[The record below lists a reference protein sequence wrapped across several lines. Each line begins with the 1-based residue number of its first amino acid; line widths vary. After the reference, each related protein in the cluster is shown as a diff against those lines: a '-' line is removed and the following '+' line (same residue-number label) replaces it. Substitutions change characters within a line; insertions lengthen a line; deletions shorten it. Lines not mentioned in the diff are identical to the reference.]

1 MVRTASVVS
10 AVVLIGMG
18 AVAASAQAPRQGTQ
32 RQRSDLRNQ
41 IYVMEGALV
50 RAVRSGAQQVNRE
63 MRAFSPELFSLAGDA
78 QARGVYLEG
87 YGVFFDV
94 GVPVMRQSMM
104 WSFRTLLQDERTVR
118 ETISG
123 LRKYQSTLREANEKR
138 EVDLLIS
145 RLELQLGPNASR
157 LGATV
162 AQGLGGSTV
171 IQGNAPA
178 AAAAAPA
185 PAPATAASTPP
196 AESASAIAQDP
207 NRAYTEWVQSA
218 LIEAMI
224 DYSTPMRL
232 GENEWLTVAAR
243 DNEPRDSLAPFD
255 PYEEVVTIVLRIK
268 SSDLAAYR
276 AGQIDRAEAKRRV
289 QITEF

>member
-1 MVRTASVVS
+1 MVRTASIVS
-10 AVVLIGMG
+10 AVMLTGVC
-18 AVAASAQAPRQGTQ
+18 AVAASAQAPPPASRPQ
-32 RQRSDLRNQ
+32 RGDLRNQ

-104 WSFRTLLQDERTVR
+104 WSFKTLLQDERTVR

-123 LRKYQSTLREANEKR
+123 LRKYQSTLRDATERRDVE
-138 EVDLLIS
+138 LLIN
-145 RLELQLGPNASR
+145 RLELQLGPSASR
-157 LGATV
+157 LGTPV
-162 AQGLGGSTV
+162 SQGLGGNPGF
-171 IQGNAPA
+171 QANAGSVEAVPPAPTPATPA
-178 AAAAAPA
+178 ASAGSAATEMP
-185 PAPATAASTPP
+185 
-196 AESASAIAQDP
+196 QDP
-207 NRAYTEWVQSA
+207 NRTYTEWVQRA

-232 GENEWLTVAAR
+232 GENDWLTVAAR
-243 DNEPRDSLAPFD
+243 DNEPRDSLAPLD

-276 AGQIDRAEAKRRV
+276 AGQIDREEAKRRV
-289 QITEF
+289 QIKEF